1 MSDNTAAI
9 QDLTELHEL
18 GARTG
23 ADSNAR
29 PPLNPRLR
37 SALTGLKSMAIGA
50 SGFALILALWQAMAH
65 FVGQDLPG
73 PIATFQELWRLISNP
88 FYDAGPNDKGIG
100 LLTGYSLL
108 RVASGWLLG
117 SLVAIPI
124 GILLG
129 STPLAKKA
137 IAPVVEIM
145 RPVSPLAWFPI
156 GMAVLKSAPNAAIFA
171 VFMTSLWPTLINT
184 TFGVASLPDDYKNVA
199 RVFQFSRGKYVRR
212 ILLPYALPHI
222 ITGLRLSMGIAWMVI
237 VAAEMLSAV
246 PGIGGFVWDSWNSL
260 MLTRVISAIL
270 IIGIIGLGLDRG
282 FDRLHKKY
290 AYGA

>member
-1 MSDNTAAI
+1 
-9 QDLTELHEL
+9 
-18 GARTG
+18 
-23 ADSNAR
+23 
-29 PPLNPRLR
+29 
-37 SALTGLKSMAIGA
+37 
-50 SGFALILALWQAMAH
+50 
-65 FVGQDLPG
+65 
-73 PIATFQELWRLISNP
+73 
-88 FYDAGPNDKGIG
+88 
-100 LLTGYSLL
+100 
-108 RVASGWLLG
+108 
-117 SLVAIPI
+117 
-124 GILLG
+124 
-129 STPLAKKA
+129 
-137 IAPVVEIM
+137 
-145 RPVSPLAWFPI
+145 
-156 GMAVLKSAPNAAIFA
+156 LKSAPNATIFA

-270 IIGIIGLGLDRG
+270 IIGVIGLGLDRG